1 MNAIFWLLFGY
12 CLAER
17 LFELFVSRRNQ
28 RSMKERGFSE
38 KESASGMR
46 AMIILHGSWYV
57 GILLE
62 RLFTPTMMPMPL
74 WTTATAVFLAA
85 QAVRFWTLRTLG
97 SFWNISVM
105 TTDSDAP
112 LFVSE
117 GPYRYIRHPNYLVV
131 IIELATLPVIG
142 NAPYVAVFFTILNA
156 LLLRRRIT
164 LEEAHLFSISGYK
177 EEMASKARFIPG
189 IV

>member
-17 LFELFVSRRNQ
+17 LLELFVSRRNQ
-28 RSMKERGFSE
+28 KSMKERGFSE
-38 KESASGMR
+38 KESTSGMR
-46 AMIILHGSWYV
+46 AMIILHSSWYV
-57 GILLE
+57 GTLIE
-62 RLFTPTMMPMPL
+62 RLFMPTVIPTTL
-74 WTTATAVFLAA
+74 WFGALVIFFAA
-85 QAVRFWTLRTLG
+85 QALRFWTLRTLG

-112 LFVSE
+112 LFVCD

-131 IIELATLPVIG
+131 ILELATLPVIG
-142 NAPYVAVFFTILNA
+142 NAPYTAVLFTILNA

-164 LEEAHLFSISGYK
+164 LEEAHLFSVSGYR

-189 IV
+189 VL

>member
-1 MNAIFWLLFGY
+1 MNTIFWVLFGY

-17 LFELFVSRRNQ
+17 LFELSVSRRNQ
-28 RSMKERGFSE
+28 TSMKERGFSE

-46 AMIILHGSWYV
+46 AMILLHGSWYA
-57 GILLE
+57 GIVIE
-62 RLFTPTMMPMPL
+62 RLFMPTVMPTTL
-74 WTTATAVFLAA
+74 WFGALVIFLAA
-85 QAVRFWTLRTLG
+85 QSLRFWTLTTLG

-117 GPYRYIRHPNYLVV
+117 GPYRFIRHPNYLVV
-131 IIELATLPVIG
+131 ILEIATLPVIA
-142 NAPYVAVFFTILNA
+142 NAPYTAVFFTILNA

-189 IV
+189 VV